1 MSAIQNGKSTT
12 AIMAPTSAVTKDR
25 TNDEAAHMG
34 QAAFADIDDRER
46 NNWNREQK
54 RSEKKCGW

>member
-1 MSAIQNGKSTT
+1 MSAIQKGKST
-12 AIMAPTSAVTKDR
+12 PRSWRHERGHEDR

-54 RSEKKCGW
+54 RSERSVAW